1 MTQQYL
7 KVINP
12 YNFSLRNWERLPR
25 EDLLTVENTKHKS
38 NSGGNIP
45 RREGVKVYTKRCSPT
60 LRGIVVLVFTKSV
73 ETLVG
78 TLFKIY
84 KHFWDS
90 VESIF
95 TILLQIQHGNIFPPI
110 SKHRQATA
118 GAFLVFIG
126 TTASFIAQ
134 ISSTGKCLKARRL
147 LGSGRKKQWI
157 AKDIPSNRSQ
167 SKCAKSAIH

>member
-12 YNFSLRNWERLPR
+12 YNFSIRNWERLPR

-84 KHFWDS
+84 KHF
-90 VESIF
+90 
-95 TILLQIQHGNIFPPI
+95 
-110 SKHRQATA
+110 
-118 GAFLVFIG
+118 
-126 TTASFIAQ
+126 
-134 ISSTGKCLKARRL
+134 
-147 LGSGRKKQWI
+147 
-157 AKDIPSNRSQ
+157 
-167 SKCAKSAIH
+167 

>member
-1 MTQQYL
+1 MTQQHL

-12 YNFSLRNWERLPR
+12 YNFSIRNWERLPS
-25 EDLLTVENTKHKS
+25 EVLLTVENTKHKS

-78 TLFKIY
+78 TLFTIISGILWRAFLRFCCKY
-84 KHFWDS
+84 S
-90 VESIF
+90 MEIF
-95 TILLQIQHGNIFPPI
+95 FYLLVNTDKLQQV
-110 SKHRQATA
+110 
-118 GAFLVFIG
+118 AFLVFIG

-157 AKDIPSNRSQ
+157 ATDIPSNRSQ

>member
-12 YNFSLRNWERLPR
+12 YNFSIRNWERLPR

-95 TILLQIQHGNIFPPI
+95 TILLQIQHGNIFLPT

-118 GAFLVFIG
+118 SRFLGIYWYDCR
-126 TTASFIAQ
+126 IY
-134 ISSTGKCLKARRL
+134 SSNFVY
-147 LGSGRKKQWI
+147 RKMSQSE
-157 AKDIPSNRSQ
+157 APSWLRSQ
-167 SKCAKSAIH
+167 KTVNSHGYSE